1 MAIME
6 AVLPVTMLYRGRLAV
21 LGTIGLIPYY
31 WFDRGAGDRARHDQS
46 AEPPM
51 WPFKGA
57 THCGAGCAL
66 GDFIGDWLAFA
77 LGLHLL
83 GSVLAGKF
91 LIAFVQ
97 AYVFGIALQY
107 FSIAPMVQ
115 AAMLC
120 GFAMTY
126 PVSWWLIRNGTK
138 E

>member
-1 MAIME
+1 
-6 AVLPVTMLYRGRLAV
+6 
-21 LGTIGLIPYY
+21 
-31 WFDRGAGDRARHDQS
+31 
-46 AEPPM
+46 M